1 MLVDF
6 EVFDLTDIFEI
17 LENKKVLNERVEEA

>member
-17 LENKKVLNERVEEA
+17 LENKKVLIERVEEA